1 MITLADKGKAAV
13 IIYKHDYAKKV
24 HTFLTDNNFHT
35 LPNNPTNKDQT
46 RIQKTMQQCNQII
59 PKQHTKY
66 LTQTPLTLNA
76 QLKLHKPGAPIWP
89 VVNNRTA
96 PSYKLAKKL
105 NDILN
110 KHLHLDNHYTTQNS
124 TSLANDLVKLTINDN
139 HRLITLDVK
148 DL

>member
-1 MITLADKGKAAV
+1 MAAKKLKQMYNTNHNTHNIYKRQQHLLKNISHKLTNENAMITLADKGKAAV

-76 QLKLHKPGAPIWP
+76 QLKLHKPGAPI
-89 VVNNRTA
+89 
-96 PSYKLAKKL
+96 
-105 NDILN
+105 
-110 KHLHLDNHYTTQNS
+110 
-124 TSLANDLVKLTINDN
+124 
-139 HRLITLDVK
+139 
-148 DL
+148 